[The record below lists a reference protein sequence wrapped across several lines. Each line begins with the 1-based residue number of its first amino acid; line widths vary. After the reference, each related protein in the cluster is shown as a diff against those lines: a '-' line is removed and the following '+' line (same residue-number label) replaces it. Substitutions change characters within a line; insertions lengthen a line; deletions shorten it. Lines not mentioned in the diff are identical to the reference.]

1 MITDKGYNNAFQL
14 NELLCFSY
22 LRLSKE
28 EAQRGESTSIENQR
42 LIVNDFCARN
52 GIILVGEFV
61 DDGYSGSNFKR
72 PDFQSMLKQLSL
84 CKANAVIT
92 KDLSRLGR
100 DMVESSYY
108 AEQYFP
114 EHNIRYIAIHDN
126 FDNEQENVMA
136 PFQFAMNDVYIRD
149 CSRKI
154 KNVLKS
160 KREHGQYC
168 ACPPYGYRKDKNDK
182 HRLVPDE
189 VTAPIVKRIFTQA
202 ANGDSSRKIAIDLN
216 TDSIIPPLKYRVLYR
231 DEFGEKGA
239 SRASD
244 IWNYTTVKRILK
256 NQVYLGHTVLG
267 KTRKASIKS
276 TKKIAI
282 DEEKWCITHNTH
294 EPLVTQ
300 DIFETAQKNLGKG
313 TKKYE
318 GYGEVRKS
326 IFGGLV
332 FCEKCGHALCSA
344 GTVYK
349 GEREKY
355 WYLSCTH
362 RRKNVQKPC
371 EGVRIRYEDL
381 LELVKEDINQF
392 ISLTND
398 DINEIVDRV
407 TAKLDYEQNK
417 KNKNIRIEKAQ
428 IRLNTISKVISK
440 LYTDNVEGLI
450 SDEQLV
456 SMVKELQTESSVLKN
471 EINELNRE
479 DDADKLVDNY
489 RRFFDMAK
497 QFAHI
502 DELDRDILLSF
513 VDRIE
518 VGDKELPDGV
528 SCVTHRNQPYKQK
541 VRIHYKFIN
550 ETGQNPVR
558 AFGA

>member
-256 NQVYLGHTVLG
+256 NQVYF
-267 KTRKASIKS
+267 RKCFAS
-276 TKKIAI
+276 
-282 DEEKWCITHNTH
+282 
-294 EPLVTQ
+294 
-300 DIFETAQKNLGKG
+300 F
-313 TKKYE
+313 
-318 GYGEVRKS
+318 
-326 IFGGLV
+326 
-332 FCEKCGHALCSA
+332 
-344 GTVYK
+344 
-349 GEREKY
+349 
-355 WYLSCTH
+355 
-362 RRKNVQKPC
+362 
-371 EGVRIRYEDL
+371 
-381 LELVKEDINQF
+381 
-392 ISLTND
+392 
-398 DINEIVDRV
+398 
-407 TAKLDYEQNK
+407 
-417 KNKNIRIEKAQ
+417 
-428 IRLNTISKVISK
+428 
-440 LYTDNVEGLI
+440 
-450 SDEQLV
+450 
-456 SMVKELQTESSVLKN
+456 
-471 EINELNRE
+471 
-479 DDADKLVDNY
+479 
-489 RRFFDMAK
+489 
-497 QFAHI
+497 
-502 DELDRDILLSF
+502 
-513 VDRIE
+513 
-518 VGDKELPDGV
+518 
-528 SCVTHRNQPYKQK
+528 
-541 VRIHYKFIN
+541 
-550 ETGQNPVR
+550 
-558 AFGA
+558 